1 MYDPLHRRWP
11 SVDEPTLGVGHCNPE
26 PATFYSGF
34 PWSFAQRRKKG
45 ERIGLGRLPGDI
57 VVRGRRST
65 FGFPL
70 ATCLLLSILF
80 SVLLRLFQR
89 WAP

>member
-1 MYDPLHRRWP
+1 MAKPDGEARSMNIAKGLILVGIGLVIIGVLWPL
-11 SVDEPTLGVGHCNPE
+11 
-26 PATFYSGF
+26 
-34 PWSFAQRRKKG
+34 G

-65 FGFPL
+65 FYFPL

>member
-1 MYDPLHRRWP
+1 MNIPKGLILLGIGLVIVGVLWPL
-11 SVDEPTLGVGHCNPE
+11 
-26 PATFYSGF
+26 
-34 PWSFAQRRKKG
+34 G

-65 FGFPL
+65 FYFPL

-80 SVLLRLFQR
+80 SVLMRLFQR